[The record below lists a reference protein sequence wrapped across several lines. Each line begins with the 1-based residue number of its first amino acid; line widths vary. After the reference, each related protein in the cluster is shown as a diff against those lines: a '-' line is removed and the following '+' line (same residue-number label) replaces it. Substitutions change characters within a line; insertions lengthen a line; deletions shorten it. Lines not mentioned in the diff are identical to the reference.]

1 MSLFGRKLLFQPQ
14 YRWSNFGKND
24 AGDFTVQIPAGTYRV
39 LITGAGGQGGANT
52 SNWAGA
58 GGPGKEDIY
67 MFVLT
72 KPGVITG
79 SVGGGGGTMGEHN
92 GGAGGVKNG
101 ESEVGGRGGDGGR
114 PSYLKLPNEARQLR
128 LCAWINDNGTIA
140 YSRQNYG
147 FWAGASI
154 TLYYTDPDAGAAI
167 SFVGTA
173 QGRGDSPVDTPDGVY
188 RRFTTN
194 DIPYTEILD
203 NGWLAADGGGGGGGA
218 GGTGVGSR
226 YAGGAGG
233 GGGGGRYYFQKTTG
247 QVVSVPG
254 KTGGGGAG
262 VRGSGGAGANG
273 DTSAFPFVFAG
284 NGGSGYKGGG
294 GAGGKGGGAGGGGG
308 GGGKSNDDSGW
319 NRRGGGGGGGAGGD
333 AQAGGGYAG
342 LSINDVRAGAGY
354 NHYTT
359 PVARSSGQGG
369 APSGGVGQPGA
380 VYIEKIG

>member
-14 YRWSNFGKND
+14 YSWANFSKTT
-24 AGDFTVQIPAGTYRV
+24 AGDFSVNVPAGTYRI
-39 LITGAGGQGGANT
+39 LITGGGGQGGANT

-58 GGPGKEDIY
+58 GGPGKENTYQI
-67 MFVLT
+67 VLT

-79 SVGGGGGTMGEHN
+79 SVGVGGGTVGEHN
-92 GGAGGVKNG
+92 GGPGGNKNG
-101 ESEVGGRGGDGGR
+101 ESEVGGTGGDGGR

-147 FWAGASI
+147 FVAGATV
-154 TLYYTDPDAGAAI
+154 TLYYTDPDAGAVI

-173 QGRGDSPVDTPDGVY
+173 QSSGDSPVDTPDGVY
-188 RRFTTN
+188 RRFITN
-194 DIPYTEILD
+194 DIPYAEIIR
-203 NGWLAADGGGGGGGA
+203 NGWLEADGGGGGGGA
-218 GGTGVGSR
+218 GGSGVGSR

-233 GGGGGRYYFQKTTG
+233 GGGGGRYYFAVNTG

-254 KTGGGGAG
+254 KSGGWGAG
-262 VRGSGGAGANG
+262 VYGSGAAGVNG
-273 DTSAFPFVFAG
+273 DTSTFPSVFAG
-284 NGGSGYKGGG
+284 AGGSGYRGGG
-294 GAGGKGGGAGGGGG
+294 GAGGTGGGAGGGGG

-319 NRRGGGGGGGAGGD
+319 KRRGGGGGGGAGGD
-333 AQAGGGYAG
+333 SQAGGGYGG
-342 LSINDVRAGAGY
+342 LSINDARAGAGY

-359 PVARSSGQGG
+359 PLARTRGQGG
-369 APSGGVGQPGA
+369 APSGGVGNPGA

>member
-14 YRWSNFGKND
+14 YRWANFGKND

-58 GGPGKEDIY
+58 GGPGEEKTY
-67 MFVLT
+67 QFVLT

-79 SVGGGGGTMGEHN
+79 SVGVGGGTVGEHN
-92 GGAGGVKNG
+92 GGAGGNKNG
-101 ESEVGGRGGDGGR
+101 ESEVGGTGGDGGR

-147 FWAGASI
+147 FGAGASI
-154 TLYYTDPDAGAAI
+154 TLYYTDPDAGATI

-173 QGRGDSPVDTPDGVY
+173 QASGDSPVDTPDGVY
-188 RRFTTN
+188 RRFITN
-194 DIPYTEILD
+194 DIPYAEILN
-203 NGWLAADGGGGGGGA
+203 NGWLAANGGGGGGGA
-218 GGTGVGSR
+218 GGSGNGSR

-233 GGGGGRYYFQKTTG
+233 GGGGGRYYFQETTG

-254 KTGGGGAG
+254 KSGGWGAGVGGRGGAG
-262 VRGSGGAGANG
+262 GNG
-273 DTSAFPFVFAG
+273 DTSAFPSVFAG
-284 NGGSGYKGGG
+284 NGGSGYRGGG
-294 GAGGKGGGAGGGGG
+294 GAGGKGSGAGGGGG

-319 NRRGGGGGGGAGGD
+319 GRRGGGGGGGAGGD
-333 AQAGGGYAG
+333 AQAGGGYGG
-342 LSINDVRAGAGY
+342 LSINDGRAGAGY

-359 PVARSSGQGG
+359 PLARSRGQGG
-369 APSGGVGQPGA
+369 APSGGVGKPGA